1 MATRK
6 KKIFAP
12 LSWLRAWRQRL
23 TSRMAC
29 FVWGAIL
36 GNAVLSHPIQPL
48 NLLLEPPEHMLST
61 TARDWLALLRT
72 EMRQLGGTVS
82 AAVGDATTA
91 AVVQS
96 IIWMVVAASVLTI
109 MFQRLGW

>member
-6 KKIFAP
+6 KKTFAP

-48 NLLLEPPEHMLST
+48 NESH
-61 TARDWLALLRT
+61 RVW
-72 EMRQLGGTVS
+72 
-82 AAVGDATTA
+82 
-91 AVVQS
+91 
-96 IIWMVVAASVLTI
+96 W
-109 MFQRLGW
+109 RLVC

>member
-1 MATRK
+1 MCWPMATRK
-6 KKIFAP
+6 KKTFAP

-48 NLLLEPPEHMLST
+48 NESH
-61 TARDWLALLRT
+61 RVW
-72 EMRQLGGTVS
+72 
-82 AAVGDATTA
+82 
-91 AVVQS
+91 
-96 IIWMVVAASVLTI
+96 W
-109 MFQRLGW
+109 RLVC